1 MSGFDIYQIY
11 ESECSTGMC
20 YFFSCLPSLT
30 RTLSP
35 VEVEAKWGVAAGV
48 RQTVE
53 QAVTAA
59 IVGPHLANKA
69 GTYSLFI
76 YQDEDENENQSFRSF
91 MYVLKQTCDE

>member
-11 ESECSTGMC
+11 ESEFSTGMC

-35 VEVEAKWGVAAGV
+35 VEVEVAKWGVAAGV

-69 GTYSLFI
+69 GT
-76 YQDEDENENQSFRSF
+76 
-91 MYVLKQTCDE
+91 T